1 MPIGFI
7 GITKKIEKKII
18 KKKKN
23 IYFGGT
29 FSGNSLSM
37 FVSNE
42 FLKFVIKNKK
52 KIFKDL
58 EAKSLIFY
66 NSLNNYIEKNNSQGK
81 IKTTNINI
89 LLNRVRI
96 ENKKNILRKMKI
108 SLLIILIV
116 FTISSIV
123 FL

>member
-1 MPIGFI
+1 M
-7 GITKKIEKKII
+7 
-18 KKKKN
+18 KKKDDYTN
-23 IYFGGT
+23 PY
-29 FSGNSLSM
+29 SL
-37 FVSNE
+37 
-42 FLKFVIKNKK
+42 
-52 KIFKDL
+52 
-58 EAKSLIFY
+58 
-66 NSLNNYIEKNNSQGK
+66 NYIEKNNSQGK

>member
-1 MPIGFI
+1 M
-7 GITKKIEKKII
+7 
-18 KKKKN
+18 KKKDDYTN
-23 IYFGGT
+23 PY
-29 FSGNSLSM
+29 SL
-37 FVSNE
+37 
-42 FLKFVIKNKK
+42 
-52 KIFKDL
+52 
-58 EAKSLIFY
+58 
-66 NSLNNYIEKNNSQGK
+66 NYIEKDNSQDK

-116 FTISSIV
+116 LTISSIV